1 MNFRWKLEEKGRG
14 RKDGEHASQKMKDQ
28 ERERGKKLE
37 SIYSQREIEKSK
49 SMLDGR

>member
-14 RKDGEHASQKMKDQ
+14 RKDGEHASQKMKD
-28 ERERGKKLE
+28 RERGKKLE
-37 SIYSQREIEKSK
+37 SIYSQREIETSK